1 MTPVRYVIEFSG
13 KTAALGA
20 LADSAHEAAAAAAS
34 LTRALSTAEGA
45 ATSADAEVSR
55 FHRQMGR
62 VKEGA
67 DGASASL
74 DGYSLSAEQLRRRSE
89 AAAKGGQDLAARL
102 RAAAETMDQLRGAAG
117 LTDRQIEALATSS
130 ARLRAESEAVA
141 SSGRMEAARLADLAD
156 KVEARARAEADAG
169 EAAKRAAAEAAAAAK
184 AAAAAEK
191 AAQREVSAAEKAL
204 AAQRDADERV
214 RLGNIRGRANQE
226 IRAIDALIEKLRERN
241 ALDEASL
248 DLLTRRRAQVEADA
262 DRQEASIRARGVTPD
277 AFGVRGTRTTTIGS
291 GVLSSYFDRLFAMG
305 GAGGPGGAG
314 GVSLERLQQ
323 AAGRADTALKGLAG
337 AVGVF
342 SPGAERA
349 AIAAGDLVG
358 ALEFALT
365 PAGATAAGLLAA
377 AGAASAFAVGA
388 VAAVRAADGLAKSL
402 DGLPEGVDLG
412 FDAEGVAAIREANIA
427 LDGAK
432 LAVSAIV
439 VALAED
445 LAPAVEDGA
454 RVLAGLGVAAARAVG
469 SAGDSIGRIAD
480 AVIQGIADTAAQ
492 LVTALVAPVRILAL
506 AASVAE
512 RISGATGVGGDAAA
526 GLRGAVDAL
535 QSAVREGVA
544 GTLRNVGEGYRLLF
558 REAIAGTEDEVNAL
572 FTRAGELRDRAAT
585 GRTGGAAG
593 GAAGGA
599 ETPAPLVDED
609 LIAALLDSYA
619 EGVSALERLRDIQA
633 DTLADG
639 LSASERLTLEYQ
651 RRRDEINALADAAAA
666 AGAVEAE
673 AQRQAALAAVNA
685 SEARERAAAEE
696 EARAQAR
703 ASRSGQVSSIV
714 GGAGQIVSG
723 GGPGSMLGGASQI
736 TGAIAATAA
745 LSGPIA
751 VAAAVTVALGAL
763 GKLGAAGLQRRGE
776 ESIEAI
782 TKGIE
787 ALPEVLIRVLPA
799 LGKAVITEIVPA
811 LLRLQFEI
819 TRELFRALAEFFE
832 RINPF
837 DEDSR
842 EARRERRQERRE
854 RRRARRGL
862 ASGASYV
869 PEDGWTML
877 HRGEVV
883 VPTSGAVSQSAAA
896 RTVAAL
902 GGGGRPMELPL
913 RPVGEAALVFAVE
926 RGRRPF
932 GRIVG

>member
-45 ATSADAEVSR
+45 ALSADAEVSK
-55 FHRQMGR
+55 FHRGMGR
-62 VKEGA
+62 IQEGA

-102 RAAAETMDQLRGAAG
+102 KAAAETMDTLRGAAG
-117 LTDRQIEALATSS
+117 LTDRQIAALATSS
-130 ARLRAESEAVA
+130 ARLRAESENVA
-141 SSGRMEAARLADLAD
+141 SMGRQEAQRLADLAD
-156 KVEARARAEADAG
+156 KVEARGRAEAEAG
-169 EAAKRAAAEAAAAAK
+169 QAAKQAATEAAAAAK

-226 IRAIDALIEKLRERN
+226 IRAIDALIERLRERN
-241 ALDEASL
+241 ALDEESL

-277 AFGVRGTRTTTIGS
+277 AFGARGTRTTTIGS

-305 GAGGPGGAG
+305 GGGGPGGAG
-314 GVSLERLQQ
+314 GVSIERLQQ
-323 AAGRADTALKGLAG
+323 AAGKADTALKGLAG

-358 ALEFALT
+358 ALQFALT
-365 PAGATAAGLLAA
+365 PAGAAAAGLLGV

-402 DGLPEGVDLG
+402 EGLPEGVDLG
-412 FDAEGVAAIREANIA
+412 FDAEGVQAIREANVA
-427 LDGAK
+427 LDSAK

-439 VALAED
+439 VAIADD
-445 LAPAVEDGA
+445 LAPVVEDGA
-454 RVLAGLGVAAARAVG
+454 RVLAGLGVAAAQ
-469 SAGDSIGRIAD
+469 SISEIGGIAD
-480 AVIQGIADTAAQ
+480 AVVVGIAEAAAQ
-492 LVTALVAPVRILAL
+492 LVTSFVGPFKILAL

-512 RISGATGVGGDAAA
+512 QLASVTGVGGGAAA

-535 QSAVREGVA
+535 QGAVREAVE
-544 GTLRNVGEGYRLLF
+544 GTLRGAGEGYRLIFKDLT
-558 REAIAGTEDEVNAL
+558 AGTEAEVEAL
-572 FTRAGELRDRAAT
+572 FNRAGELRAKAT
-585 GRTGGAAG
+585 GGSTGGAAG
-593 GAAGGA
+593 AAEA
-599 ETPAPLVDED
+599 PAPLVDD
-609 LIAALLDSYA
+609 ALIEALLDSYA

-673 AQRQAALAAVNA
+673 AQRTAALAAVNA

-703 ASRSGQVSSIV
+703 ADRARRVSSVV
-714 GGAGQIVSG
+714 GGAGQVVSG
-723 GGPGSMLGGASQI
+723 GGPGAMVAGAGQIAGGPAGQALAV
-736 TGAIAATAA
+736 GA
-745 LSGPIA
+745 A
-751 VAAAVTVALGAL
+751 VAGALGAL
-763 GKLGAAGLQRRGE
+763 GQMGASGLQARGE
-776 ESIEAI
+776 ENIDAI

-787 ALPEVLIRVLPA
+787 ALPEVLVRVLPA
-799 LGKAVITEIVPA
+799 LGKAIVTELVPA
-811 LLRLQFEI
+811 LLRLPFEI
-819 TRELFRALAEFFE
+819 ARELASALADFFE

-883 VPTSGAVSQSAAA
+883 VPASGAVSQSAAA

-902 GGGGRPMELPL
+902 GGGGRPMEFPL

>member
-34 LTRALSTAEGA
+34 LTRALSTTEGA

-62 VKEGA
+62 IKEGA

-102 RAAAETMDQLRGAAG
+102 RAAAETMDTLRGAAG

-141 SSGRMEAARLADLAD
+141 SSGRMEAQRLADLAD
-156 KVEARARAEADAG
+156 KVEARARAESEAG

-226 IRAIDALIEKLRERN
+226 IRAIDALIQRLRERN
-241 ALDEASL
+241 ALDEESL

-402 DGLPEGVDLG
+402 ADLPEGVDLG
-412 FDAEGVAAIREANIA
+412 FDAEGVQAIREANIA

-454 RVLAGLGVAAARAVG
+454 RVLAGLGVAAARAAG
-469 SAGDSIGRIAD
+469 SAGDSIARIAD
-480 AVIQGIADTAAQ
+480 AVIAGIADTAAQ

-526 GLRGAVDAL
+526 GLRGAVEAL
-535 QSAVREGVA
+535 QGAVREGVTS
-544 GTLRNVGEGYRLLF
+544 TLRNVGEGYRLLF
-558 REAIAGTEDEVNAL
+558 REAIAGTEPEVEAL
-572 FTRAGELRDRAAT
+572 FARAGELRDRAAT

-593 GAAGGA
+593 AA

-609 LIAALLDSYA
+609 LIEALLDSYA
-619 EGVSALERLRDIQA
+619 EGVSALERLRAIQA

-666 AGAVEAE
+666 AGAIEAE
-673 AQRQAALAAVNA
+673 AQRTAALAAVNA
-685 SEARERAAAEE
+685 AEARERAAAEE

-703 ASRSGQVSSIV
+703 ADRARRVSSVV
-714 GGAGQIVSG
+714 GGAGQVVSG
-723 GGPGSMLGGASQI
+723 GGPGSMVAGAGQIAGGRAGQALAV
-736 TGAIAATAA
+736 GA
-745 LSGPIA
+745 A
-751 VAAAVTVALGAL
+751 VAGALGAL
-763 GKLGAAGLQRRGE
+763 GQLGASGLQQRGE
-776 ESIEAI
+776 ENIDAI
-782 TKGIE
+782 VKGIE
-787 ALPEVLIRVLPA
+787 ALPEVLVRVLPA
-799 LGKAVITEIVPA
+799 LGKAIVVELVPA
-811 LLRLQFEI
+811 LLRLPFEI
-819 TRELFRALAEFFE
+819 ARELASALADFFE

-842 EARRERRQERRE
+842 ETRRERRQERRE

-883 VPTSGAVSQSAAA
+883 VPASGAVSQSAAA

-902 GGGGRPMELPL
+902 GGGAPRMELPL
-913 RPVGEAALVFAVE
+913 RPVGEAALIFAVE

>member
-1 MTPVRYVIEFSG
+1 MTPVRYVIEFAG

-45 ATSADAEVSR
+45 ALSADAEVSR

-62 VKEGA
+62 IKEGA

-241 ALDEASL
+241 ALDEESL
-248 DLLTRRRAQVEADA
+248 DLLNRRRAQVEADA

-305 GAGGPGGAG
+305 GGGAGGPG

-365 PAGATAAGLLAA
+365 PAGAAAAGLLGA

-412 FDAEGVAAIREANIA
+412 FDAEGVAAIREANVA
-427 LDGAK
+427 LDSAK

-439 VALAED
+439 VAIAED

-454 RVLAGLGVAAARAVG
+454 RVLAGLGVAAAQAAG
-469 SAGDSIGRIAD
+469 SAGDGIGRIAD
-480 AVIQGIADTAAQ
+480 AVIAGIADTAAQ

-512 RISGATGVGGDAAA
+512 QIAGVTGVGGGAAA

-535 QSAVREGVA
+535 QGAVREGVA
-544 GTLRNVGEGYRLLF
+544 GTLRGVGEGYRLIL
-558 REAIAGTEDEVNAL
+558 RDAIAGTEDEVEAL
-572 FTRAGELRDRAAT
+572 IGRAGELRAKA
-585 GRTGGAAG
+585 TGGAAG
-593 GAAGGA
+593 GGGA
-599 ETPAPLVDED
+599 ATETPAPLVDED
-609 LIAALLDSYA
+609 LIEALLDSYA

-651 RRRDEINALADAAAA
+651 KRRDEINALADAAAA
-666 AGAVEAE
+666 AGAIE
-673 AQRQAALAAVNA
+673 AQAQREAALAALAA

-703 ASRSGQVSSIV
+703 ADRARRVSQVV
-714 GGAGQIVSG
+714 GGAGQVVSG
-723 GGPGSMLGGASQI
+723 GGPGSMLAGAGRIAGGQAGQALAV
-736 TGAIAATAA
+736 GA
-745 LSGPIA
+745 A
-751 VAAAVTVALGAL
+751 VAGALGAL
-763 GKLGAAGLQRRGE
+763 GQMGASGLQQRGE
-776 ESIEAI
+776 ENIDNI
-782 TKGIE
+782 VKGIE
-787 ALPEVLIRVLPA
+787 ALPEVLVRVLPA
-799 LGKAVITEIVPA
+799 LGKAIVVELVPA
-811 LLRLQFEI
+811 LLRLPFEI
-819 TRELFRALAEFFE
+819 ARELASALADFFE

-842 EARRERRQERRE
+842 ESRRERRQERRE

-883 VPTSGAVSQSAAA
+883 VPASGAVSQSAAA

-902 GGGGRPMELPL
+902 GGGAPRMELPL

>member
-62 VKEGA
+62 IKEGA

-102 RAAAETMDQLRGAAG
+102 KSAAETMDQLRGAAG

-141 SSGRMEAARLADLAD
+141 SSGRMEAQRLADLAD
-156 KVEARARAEADAG
+156 KVEARARAEAEAG

-226 IRAIDALIEKLRERN
+226 IRAIDALIQRLRERN
-241 ALDEASL
+241 ALDEESL

-262 DRQEASIRARGVTPD
+262 DRQEASIRARGVAPD

-305 GAGGPGGAG
+305 GGGAGGAG

-323 AAGRADTALKGLAG
+323 AAGKADTALKGLAG

-365 PAGATAAGLLAA
+365 PAGAAAAGLLAA

-412 FDAEGVAAIREANIA
+412 FDAEGVAAIREANVA

-454 RVLAGLGVAAARAVG
+454 RVLAGLGVAAARAAG
-469 SAGDSIGRIAD
+469 AAGDSIGRIAD

-526 GLRGAVDAL
+526 GLRGAVEAL
-535 QSAVREGVA
+535 QGAVREGVTS
-544 GTLRNVGEGYRLLF
+544 TLRNVGEGYRLLF
-558 REAIAGTEDEVNAL
+558 REAIAGTEPEVEAL
-572 FTRAGELRDRAAT
+572 FARAGELRDRAAT

-593 GAAGGA
+593 AT

-633 DTLADG
+633 DTLTEG

-666 AGAVEAE
+666 AGAIE
-673 AQRQAALAAVNA
+673 AQAQREAALAAVNA
-685 SEARERAAAEE
+685 AEARERAAAEE

-703 ASRSGQVSSIV
+703 ADRARRVSSIV
-714 GGAGQIVSG
+714 GGAGQVVSG
-723 GGPGSMLGGASQI
+723 GGPGSMLAGAGQIAGGQAGQALAV
-736 TGAIAATAA
+736 GA
-745 LSGPIA
+745 A
-751 VAAAVTVALGAL
+751 VAGALGAL
-763 GKLGAAGLQRRGE
+763 GQLGASGLQARGE
-776 ESIEAI
+776 ENIDAI
-782 TKGIE
+782 VKGIE
-787 ALPEVLIRVLPA
+787 ALPEVLVRVLPA
-799 LGKAVITEIVPA
+799 LGKAIVVELVPA
-811 LLRLQFEI
+811 LLRLPFEI
-819 TRELFRALAEFFE
+819 ARELASALADFFE

-883 VPTSGAVSQSAAA
+883 VPASGAVSQSAAA

-902 GGGGRPMELPL
+902 GGGAPRMELPL
-913 RPVGEAALVFAVE
+913 RPVGEAALIFAVE

>member
-1 MTPVRYVIEFSG
+1 MTPVRYVIEFST

-45 ATSADAEVSR
+45 AASADAEVSR
-55 FHRQMGR
+55 FHRMMGR

-156 KVEARARAEADAG
+156 KVEARARAEAEAG

-226 IRAIDALIEKLRERN
+226 IRAIDALIERLRERN
-241 ALDEASL
+241 ALDEESL

-277 AFGVRGTRTTTIGS
+277 AFGARGTRTTTIGS

-365 PAGATAAGLLAA
+365 PAGATAAGLLGA

-402 DGLPEGVDLG
+402 EGLPEGVDLG

-454 RVLAGLGVAAARAVG
+454 RVLAGLGVAAARAAG
-469 SAGDSIGRIAD
+469 AAGDNIGRIAD

-526 GLRGAVDAL
+526 GLRGAVEAL
-535 QSAVREGVA
+535 QGAVREGVA
-544 GTLRNVGEGYRLLF
+544 GTLRGVGEGYRLIL
-558 REAIAGTEDEVNAL
+558 RDAIADTEPEVDAL
-572 FTRAGELRDRAAT
+572 FARAGELRDRAAT
-585 GRTGGAAG
+585 GRTGGT
-593 GAAGGA
+593 AGGA
-599 ETPAPLVDED
+599 ETPAPLVDD
-609 LIAALLDSYA
+609 ALIEALLDSYA
-619 EGVSALERLRDIQA
+619 EGVSALERLRAIQA

-639 LSASERLTLEYQ
+639 LSASERLTLEYE

-685 SEARERAAAEE
+685 AEARERAAAEE

-703 ASRSGQVSSIV
+703 ADRARRVSGVV

-723 GGPGSMLGGASQI
+723 GGPGSMLAGAGQIAGGQAGQ
-736 TGAIAATAA
+736 A
-745 LSGPIA
+745 LST
-751 VAAAVTVALGAL
+751 AAAVAGALGAL
-763 GKLGAAGLQRRGE
+763 GQLGASGLQARGE
-776 ESIEAI
+776 ENIDAI
-782 TKGIE
+782 VKGIE
-787 ALPEVLIRVLPA
+787 ELPEVLVRVLPA
-799 LGKAVITEIVPA
+799 LGKAIVVELVPA
-811 LLRLQFEI
+811 LLRLPFEI
-819 TRELFRALAEFFE
+819 ARELASALADFFE

-883 VPTSGAVSQSAAA
+883 VPASGAVSQSAAA

>member
-1 MTPVRYVIEFSG
+1 MTPVRYVIEFAG

-45 ATSADAEVSR
+45 ALSADAEVSR
-55 FHRQMGR
+55 FHRMMGR

-102 RAAAETMDQLRGAAG
+102 KSAAETMDTLRGAAG
-117 LTDRQIEALATSS
+117 LTDRQIDALATSS

-141 SSGRMEAARLADLAD
+141 SSGRMEAQRLADLAD
-156 KVEARARAEADAG
+156 KVEARARAESEAG
-169 EAAKRAAAEAAAAAK
+169 EAAKRASAEAAAASK

-191 AAQREVSAAEKAL
+191 TAQREVSAAEKAL

-226 IRAIDALIEKLRERN
+226 IRAIDALIERLRERN
-241 ALDEASL
+241 ALDEESL

-277 AFGVRGTRTTTIGS
+277 AFGARGTRTTTIGS

-305 GAGGPGGAG
+305 GAGGPGGPG

-323 AAGRADTALKGLAG
+323 AAGKADTALKGLAG

-365 PAGATAAGLLAA
+365 PAGAAAAGLLGA
-377 AGAASAFAVGA
+377 AGAASALAVAA

-402 DGLPEGVDLG
+402 EGLPEGVDLG
-412 FDAEGVAAIREANIA
+412 FDAEGVAAIRDANIA
-427 LDGAK
+427 LDSAK

-439 VALAED
+439 VAIAQD

-454 RVLAGLGVAAARAVG
+454 RVLAGLGVAAAQAAG
-469 SAGDSIGRIAD
+469 SAGDGIARIAD
-480 AVIQGIADTAAQ
+480 AVIAGIAQTAAD

-512 RISGATGVGGDAAA
+512 QIAGVTGVGGDAAA

-535 QSAVREGVA
+535 QGAVREGVA
-544 GTLRNVGEGYRLLF
+544 GTLRGVGEGYRLIL
-558 REAIAGTEDEVNAL
+558 RDAIQGTEQEVDAL
-572 FTRAGELRDRAAT
+572 FTRAGELRTKAT
-585 GRTGGAAG
+585 GAAG
-593 GAAGGA
+593 GGGAAA

-633 DTLADG
+633 STLADG

-651 RRRDEINALADAAAA
+651 KRRDEINALADAAAA

-673 AQRQAALAAVNA
+673 AQREAALAAVNA
-685 SEARERAAAEE
+685 AEARERAAAEE

-703 ASRSGQVSSIV
+703 ADRARRVSQVV
-714 GGAGQIVSG
+714 GGAGQVVSG
-723 GGPGSMLGGASQI
+723 GGPGSMLAGAGQIAGGQAGQALAV
-736 TGAIAATAA
+736 GA
-745 LSGPIA
+745 A
-751 VAAAVTVALGAL
+751 VAGALGAL
-763 GKLGAAGLQRRGE
+763 GQMGASGLQQRGE
-776 ESIEAI
+776 ENIDNI
-782 TKGIE
+782 VKGIE
-787 ALPEVLIRVLPA
+787 ALPEVLVRVLPA
-799 LGKAVITEIVPA
+799 LGKAIVTELVPA
-811 LLRLQFEI
+811 LLRLPFEI
-819 TRELFRALAEFFE
+819 ARELASALADFFE

-842 EARRERRQERRE
+842 ETRRERRQERRE

-883 VPTSGAVSQSAAA
+883 VPASGAVSQSAAA

-902 GGGGRPMELPL
+902 GGGERAMELPL

>member
-102 RAAAETMDQLRGAAG
+102 RAAAETMDTLRGAAG

-156 KVEARARAEADAG
+156 KVEARARAESEAG

-226 IRAIDALIEKLRERN
+226 IRTIDALIEKLRERN
-241 ALDEASL
+241 MLDEENLA
-248 DLLTRRRAQVEADA
+248 LLERRKVQVKEDADAQEDALRRR
-262 DRQEASIRARGVTPD
+262 GVDPR
-277 AFGVRGTRTTTIGS
+277 AFGARGTRTTTIGS
-291 GVLSSYFDRLFAMG
+291 GVISGFFDQLFGMLG
-305 GAGGPGGAG
+305 GGGPGGPG
-314 GVSLERLQQ
+314 GPASIESLQQ
-323 AAGRADTALKGLAG
+323 AAGKADTALKGLAG

-402 DGLPEGVDLG
+402 EGLPEGVDLG
-412 FDAEGVAAIREANIA
+412 FDAEGVAAIREANVA
-427 LDGAK
+427 LDSAK

-439 VALAED
+439 VAIAED

-454 RVLAGLGVAAARAVG
+454 RVLAGLGVAAARAAG
-469 SAGDSIGRIAD
+469 AAGDSIGRIAD

-512 RISGATGVGGDAAA
+512 RISGATGVGVDAAA
-526 GLRGAVDAL
+526 GLRGAVEAL
-535 QSAVREGVA
+535 QGAVREGVTS
-544 GTLRNVGEGYRLLF
+544 TLRNVGEGYRLLF
-558 REAIAGTEDEVNAL
+558 REAIQGTEDEVEAL
-572 FTRAGELRDRAAT
+572 FTRAGELRAKGAT
-585 GRTGGAAG
+585 GRTG

-609 LIAALLDSYA
+609 LIEALLDSYA

-666 AGAVEAE
+666 AGAIE
-673 AQRQAALAAVNA
+673 AQAQREAALAAVNA
-685 SEARERAAAEE
+685 AEARERAAAEE

-703 ASRSGQVSSIV
+703 ADRARRVSSVV
-714 GGAGQIVSG
+714 GGAGQVVSG
-723 GGPGSMLGGASQI
+723 GGPGSMLAGAGQIAGGQAGQALAV
-736 TGAIAATAA
+736 GA
-745 LSGPIA
+745 A
-751 VAAAVTVALGAL
+751 VAGALGAL
-763 GKLGAAGLQRRGE
+763 GQLGASGLQARGE
-776 ESIEAI
+776 ENIDAI
-782 TKGIE
+782 VKGIE
-787 ALPEVLIRVLPA
+787 ALPEVLVRVLPA
-799 LGKAVITEIVPA
+799 LGKAIVTELVPA
-811 LLRLQFEI
+811 LLRLPFEI
-819 TRELFRALAEFFE
+819 ARELASALADFFE

-869 PEDGWTML
+869 PEDGWSML

-883 VPTSGAVSQSAAA
+883 VPASGAVSQSAAA

-902 GGGGRPMELPL
+902 GGGSRPMELPL
-913 RPVGEAALVFAVE
+913 RPVGEAALIFAVE

>member
-1 MTPVRYVIEFSG
+1 MTPVRYVIEFAG

-45 ATSADAEVSR
+45 ALSADAEVSR

-62 VKEGA
+62 IKEGA

-102 RAAAETMDQLRGAAG
+102 KSAAETMDTLRGAAG
-117 LTDRQIEALATSS
+117 LTDRQIDALATSS

-141 SSGRMEAARLADLAD
+141 SSGRMEAQRLADLAD
-156 KVEARARAEADAG
+156 KVEARARAESEAG
-169 EAAKRAAAEAAAAAK
+169 EAAKRASAEAAAAAK

-226 IRAIDALIEKLRERN
+226 IRAIDALIERLRERN
-241 ALDEASL
+241 ALDEESL

-277 AFGVRGTRTTTIGS
+277 AFGARGTRTTTIGS

-305 GAGGPGGAG
+305 GAGGAGGAG

-323 AAGRADTALKGLAG
+323 AAGKADTALKGLAG

-365 PAGATAAGLLAA
+365 PAGAAAAGLLGA

-402 DGLPEGVDLG
+402 EGLPEGVDLG
-412 FDAEGVAAIREANIA
+412 FDAEGVAAIRDANIA
-427 LDGAK
+427 LDSAK

-439 VALAED
+439 VAIAQD

-454 RVLAGLGVAAARAVG
+454 RVLAGLGVAAAQAAG
-469 SAGDSIGRIAD
+469 SAGDGIGRIAD
-480 AVIQGIADTAAQ
+480 AVIQGIADTAAD

-512 RISGATGVGGDAAA
+512 QIAGVTGVGGDAAA

-535 QSAVREGVA
+535 QGAVREGVA
-544 GTLRNVGEGYRLLF
+544 GTLRGVGEGYRLIL
-558 REAIAGTEDEVNAL
+558 RDAIAGTEDEVNAL
-572 FTRAGELRDRAAT
+572 VTRAGEMRTKAT
-585 GRTGGAAG
+585 GAAG
-593 GAAGGA
+593 GGAGAA

-609 LIAALLDSYA
+609 LIDALLTSYA

-633 DTLADG
+633 STLADG

-673 AQRQAALAAVNA
+673 AQRAAALAAVNA
-685 SEARERAAAEE
+685 AEARERAAAEE

-703 ASRSGQVSSIV
+703 ADRARRVSQVV
-714 GGAGQIVSG
+714 GGAGQVVSG
-723 GGPGSMLGGASQI
+723 GGPGSMLAGAGQIAGGQAGQALAV
-736 TGAIAATAA
+736 GA
-745 LSGPIA
+745 A
-751 VAAAVTVALGAL
+751 VAGALGAL
-763 GKLGAAGLQRRGE
+763 GQMGASGLQQRGE
-776 ESIEAI
+776 ENIDNI
-782 TKGIE
+782 VKGIE
-787 ALPEVLIRVLPA
+787 ALPEVLVKVLPA
-799 LGKAVITEIVPA
+799 LGKAIVTELVPA
-811 LLRLQFEI
+811 LLRLPFEI
-819 TRELFRALAEFFE
+819 ARELASALADFFE

-842 EARRERRQERRE
+842 ETRRERRQERRE

-883 VPTSGAVSQSAAA
+883 VPASGAVSQSAAA

-902 GGGGRPMELPL
+902 GGGERAMELPL